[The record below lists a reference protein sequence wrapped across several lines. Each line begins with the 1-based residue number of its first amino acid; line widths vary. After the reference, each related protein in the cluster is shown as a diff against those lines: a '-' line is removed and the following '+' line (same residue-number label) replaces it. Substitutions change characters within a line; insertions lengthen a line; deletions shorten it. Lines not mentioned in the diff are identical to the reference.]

1 MVVDYFHSKNVNSS
15 VFLMVKIRRGRI
27 YFAFEFP
34 TSLSQTLALRRHCWN
49 EHHQRQ
55 VRSGLSASVHLVES
69 LVMVTCWDYNS
80 SCFAGA
86 CWPSL
91 RRPPSAQLL
100 LGGRGLHLQV
110 LRGDP
115 HRPLPQGRQTQ
126 PRHPVDHKGG
136 AQAPGDAR
144 PDLGRQEEPRPGQGP
159 QVPPDHRRLPP
170 RRLEEAQH
178 PAAAPLSLEGARDLY
193 IHKINIL
200 FMVKNSTPSF
210 FQWNKSFRT
219 SR

>member
-1 MVVDYFHSKNVNSS
+1 MNILKKETWQFEVATGIFSS
-15 VFLMVKIRRGRI
+15 SPRLPSTIWALCFCP
-27 YFAFEFP
+27 P
-34 TSLSQTLALRRHCWN
+34 TGN
-49 EHHQRQ
+49 
-55 VRSGLSASVHLVES
+55 LVES
-69 LVMVTCWDYNS
+69 SVVS
-80 SCFAGA
+80 PAEIIIPPRSPCFAGA

-100 LGGRGLHLQV
+100 LGGWGLHLQV

-115 HRPLPQGRQTQ
+115 HRPLPQGRQAQ

-136 AQAPGDAR
+136 AQAQGDAR
-144 PDLGRQEEPRPGQGP
+144 PDLGGQEEPRPGQGP

-200 FMVKNSTPSF
+200 FMVTHSTPSF
-210 FQWNKSFRT
+210 FQLASHSELTSYLEFFKTHGDRSF
-219 SR
+219 SHFC

>member
-1 MVVDYFHSKNVNSS
+1 MEPEFAVWCFYQPCSRPAYQLVESS
-15 VFLMVKIRRGRI
+15 LMVKPLG
-27 YFAFEFP
+27 F
-34 TSLSQTLALRRHCWN
+34 SLAAALF
-49 EHHQRQ
+49 
-55 VRSGLSASVHLVES
+55 V
-69 LVMVTCWDYNS
+69 
-80 SCFAGA
+80 FAGA
-86 CWPSL
+86 CRPSL

-100 LGGRGLHLQV
+100 LGGRGLYLQV

-115 HRPLPQGRQTQ
+115 DRPLPQGRQTQ

-144 PDLGRQEEPRPGQGP
+144 PDLCRKEEPRPGQGP

-193 IHKINIL
+193 IQEINIL
-200 FMVKNSTPSF
+200 FMVIHSIPSF
-210 FQWNKSFRT
+210 FHVSK
-219 SR
+219 